1 MDMWQRM
8 MFGHTPFR
16 EEDDKL
22 IFALQPVIPSYLLD
36 QERRVEAVFLGKVRI
51 VYHVD
56 AEDAD
61 YIPEN
66 YEIVQYCL
74 IGEKDKE
81 IHIYQ
86 NQIMGEEAENIRA
99 GKYTQIEVWIK
110 K

>member
-1 MDMWQRM
+1 MWQRM

-22 IFALQPVIPSYLLD
+22 VFALQPVIPSYLLD

-51 VYHVD
+51 VYHV
-56 AEDAD
+56 EHEKTD
-61 YIPEN
+61 YIPGS
-66 YEIVQYCL
+66 YEVVQYCL
-74 IGEKDKE
+74 TGEKGKE
-81 IHIYQ
+81 SHIYQ
-86 NQIMGEEAENIRA
+86 NQIKGEEAENIRA

>member
-1 MDMWQRM
+1 M

-22 IFALQPVIPSYLLD
+22 VFALQPVIPSYLLD

-66 YEIVQYCL
+66 YEVVQYCL
-74 IGEKDKE
+74 TGEKDKE

-86 NQIMGEEAENIRA
+86 NQIMGEEAENIRRLS
-99 GKYTQIEVWIK
+99 
-110 K
+110 